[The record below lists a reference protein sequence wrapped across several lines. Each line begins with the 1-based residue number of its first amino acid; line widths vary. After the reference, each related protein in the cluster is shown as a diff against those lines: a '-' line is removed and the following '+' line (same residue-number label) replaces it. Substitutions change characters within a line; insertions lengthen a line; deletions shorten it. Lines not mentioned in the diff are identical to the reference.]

1 MKNQDFYDLGNQI
14 QDIVQKAVDSKN
26 YEELNKNIKDALN
39 TAVDSGGEVLRKALE
54 GYGRPRTRT
63 ETRGMA
69 GSREEASFRDRQEQT
84 VEKVYGTVEPGSKTV
99 PALYQKTSGER
110 TKGVLMTVFGGILT
124 GSMGIGL
131 MVSSAVSALLGIG
144 GVFGAGGA
152 IMFVGMAA
160 GIGLLA
166 GGIEK
171 LGRLGRFRKYVKA
184 LGDKTYADFTALSRF
199 VGKPVK
205 FVRRDIK
212 AMIAKGWFLEGHV
225 DRTETCLIT
234 SNETYEQY
242 ETIEKQREESL
253 AQQKKAKEEEALR
266 EEAQRKKASGTD
278 PKVQEV
284 LDKGDRYLAQIRR
297 CNDDIPGIEMSEK
310 ISRIEELV
318 YRIFE
323 RVREHPE
330 IIPDLKKMMDY
341 YLPMTVKLLDAYADM
356 DRQPVQGENIRSS
369 KKEIEETLDTLNIAF
384 EKLLD
389 SVFQDTAWDVSSDIS
404 VLHTLLAQDGL
415 TGSDFESK

>member
-26 YEELNKNIKDALN
+26 YEELNKNIKTALN
-39 TAVDSGGEVLRKALE
+39 TAVDSGSEVLRKALE
-54 GYGRPRTRT
+54 GYGKPRTKT
-63 ETRGMA
+63 DA
-69 GSREEASFRDRQEQT
+69 GSTAYKWQDKASRGRQREEQT
-84 VEKVYGTVEPGSKTV
+84 VEKVYGTVEPGPRTM
-99 PALYQKTSGER
+99 PALYQRPSGEKA
-110 TKGVLMTVFGGILT
+110 KGVLMTVFGGILT
-124 GSMGIGL
+124 ASMGL
-131 MVSSAVSALLGIG
+131 ALLVSSATSALLGIG
-144 GVFGAGGA
+144 GIFGIGGA
-152 IMFVGMAA
+152 IMLTGTVA
-160 GIGLLA
+160 GAGLIA
-166 GGIEK
+166 GGVKK
-171 LGRLGRFRKYVKA
+171 LGRLGRFRKYVKV
-184 LGDKTYADFTALSRF
+184 LGSKTYADFTALAGF

-234 SNETYEQY
+234 SNEMYEQY
-242 ETIEKQREESL
+242 KTAEKQREEML
-253 AQQKKAKEEEALR
+253 AQQKKAKEEEAF
-266 EEAQRKKASGTD
+266 KAETSKAD

-284 LDKGDRYLAQIRR
+284 LDKGDKYLQQIRR
-297 CNDDIPGIEMSEK
+297 CNDDIPGIEISEK

-323 RVREHPE
+323 RVKEHPE

-341 YLPMTVKLLDAYADM
+341 YLPMTVKLLEAYADM

-369 KKEIEETLDTLNIAF
+369 KKEIEETLDTLNVAF

-389 SVFQDTAWDVSSDIS
+389 SIFQDTAWDVSSDIS

-415 TGSDFESK
+415 TGSDFERR